1 MRDKRNELI
10 KVNQPQA
17 ICQPSA
23 TYLNNDRNL
32 RNIIDKTSLIMLH
45 SSKDDQFEQDFGDN
59 SRSQSIRF
67 TNDLPTLNSH
77 VGCFPIQ
84 DWNSLSLILIF
95 FKKGMY
101 FRPPPPPPNRQEN
114 VDVNSINFLSRNALL
129 NQSPNLFTFEAAS
142 ENSFKIYQA
151 ESKSYGN

>member
-10 KVNQPQA
+10 KVNPQPQA
-17 ICQPSA
+17 ICQPTD

-84 DWNSLSLILIF
+84 DWNSLSLILI
-95 FKKGMY
+95 
-101 FRPPPPPPNRQEN
+101 
-114 VDVNSINFLSRNALL
+114 
-129 NQSPNLFTFEAAS
+129 
-142 ENSFKIYQA
+142 
-151 ESKSYGN
+151 

>member
-1 MRDKRNELI
+1 VPIRVQNNCIVSIGSPNSNPKYQQEILIHFLFNNILKTKNQGKNQYLSTNEHYLRDKRNELI

-32 RNIIDKTSLIMLH
+32 KNIIDKTSLIMLH

-59 SRSQSIRF
+59 PRSQSIRF

-77 VGCFPIQ
+77 VDYFPI
-84 DWNSLSLILIF
+84 S
-95 FKKGMY
+95 FKKIG
-101 FRPPPPPPNRQEN
+101 
-114 VDVNSINFLSRNALL
+114 IL
-129 NQSPNLFTFEAAS
+129 
-142 ENSFKIYQA
+142 
-151 ESKSYGN
+151 